1 MDEAMAGG
9 DFFPMDVTQ
18 LVEAAVGVRKQAHA
32 PYSNFSVGA
41 ALECSDGTVFVGCNV
56 ENLSFG
62 LTMCAERVAI
72 GAAVAA
78 GHRDFRCIAIVADTD
93 LPVSPCGA
101 CRQVMAEF
109 NPSLRIISSN
119 LSGQAEEFSLTDL
132 LPRAATGIL
141 NRH

>member
-1 MDEAMAGG
+1 MNTSA
-9 DFFPMDVTQ
+9 
-18 LVEAAVGVRKQAHA
+18 LVDTAIAARTQAHA
-32 PYSNFSVGA
+32 PYSSFPVGA
-41 ALECSDGTVFVGCNV
+41 ALECVDGTVFTGCNV

-93 LPVSPCGA
+93 SPISPCGA

-109 NPSLRIISSN
+109 NPALKIVSSN
-119 LSGQAEEFSLTDL
+119 LKGRAEEFSLADL

-141 NRH
+141 NRP